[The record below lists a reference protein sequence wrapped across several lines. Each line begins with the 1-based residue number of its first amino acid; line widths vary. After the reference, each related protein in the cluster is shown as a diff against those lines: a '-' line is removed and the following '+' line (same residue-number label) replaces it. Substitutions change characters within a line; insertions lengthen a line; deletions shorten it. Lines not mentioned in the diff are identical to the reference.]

1 MIPHRM
7 STSAIFAI
15 IVLLLIALPHE
26 VSGLRATP
34 AQIVMP
40 LESDGSFSV
49 RVLDAQPRDI
59 VVAIEGDLA
68 TTVTIETLAAH
79 PEGGTAIAGHITLPT
94 DLTPGDHTQQ
104 LVIALAAPE
113 GTGTVGARAE
123 IAIPIIVRV
132 PYPDAYLVANWG
144 AQPDAG
150 AGTGRITVT
159 LENRGSVTVTP
170 HISTVT
176 ISDGDLAAEPI
187 SLTIGPI
194 APRAFA
200 RAEAIAFPPEDRPGI
215 YTATLRV
222 AYADRELVES
232 LPVTVGA
239 PRITITRVSY
249 DIAEQGDIIPVD
261 VAGDIVWNRAM
272 MATVSIYFD
281 GTLAASEQVAFAPG
295 AYTHRL
301 YTEVPVDTPRPSAVR
316 AVVTVGDAHAERTER
331 IPPRTATTAPSSR
344 TILMSLVVIVII
356 ILSIIVLLLWRR
368 KRKPPFPST
377 VVASQSPSAPTSP
390 VENRQPT
397 TLHPKGP

>member
-1 MIPHRM
+1 MILTRM
-7 STSAIFAI
+7 NASAIFAI
-15 IVLLLIALPHE
+15 IVLLLITLPHG
-26 VSGLRATP
+26 VAGLRATP

-49 RVLDAQPRDI
+49 RVLDAQPHDI

-68 TTVTIETLAAH
+68 TTATVDVLAPH
-79 PEGGTAIAGHITLPT
+79 PEGGTAITGHITLPT

-132 PYPDAYLVANWG
+132 PYPDAYLVANWD

-170 HISTVT
+170 RIATVT
-176 ISDGDLAAEPI
+176 ITDGDLTADPI
-187 SLTIGPI
+187 PLTVGPI

-200 RAEAIAFPPEDRPGI
+200 RAEAIAFPPEDRPGV

-232 LPVTVGA
+232 LPVTIGA
-239 PRITITRVSY
+239 PRIAITRVSY
-249 DIAEQGDIIPVD
+249 DIAEQGDIIPID
-261 VAGDIVWNRAM
+261 IAGDIVWNRAM
-272 MATVSIYFD
+272 MATVSVYLD
-281 GTLAASEQVAFAPG
+281 GTLAANEQVAFAPG
-295 AYTHRL
+295 AYTHRF
-301 YTEVPVDTPRPSAVR
+301 YTQVPVDTSRPTVVR
-316 AVVTVGDAHAERTER
+316 AVVTVGDAHAERTEN
-331 IPPRTATTAPSSR
+331 IPPRTAATAPSSR
-344 TILMSLVVIVII
+344 TLLILLAVIVII
-356 ILSIIVLLLWRR
+356 VLSILVLFLWRR
-368 KRKPPFPST
+368 KRKPPLSST
-377 VVASQSPSAPTSP
+377 VVASKPPSTNTPS
-390 VENRQPT
+390 VENWQPT
-397 TLHPKGP
+397 TPKLEGL

>member
-1 MIPHRM
+1 MMPHRM
-7 STSAIFAI
+7 NTSAVFVI

-49 RVLDAQPRDI
+49 RVLDAQPSAI

-68 TTVTIETLAAH
+68 TTATVDALAPH
-79 PEGGTAIAGHITLPT
+79 LEGGTAITGHITLPI

-132 PYPDAYLVANWG
+132 PYPDAYLVANWN

-170 HISTVT
+170 HIATVT
-176 ISDGDLAAEPI
+176 ITDGDLTADPVPLVI
-187 SLTIGPI
+187 HSI

-200 RAEAIAFPPEDRPGI
+200 RAESIVFPPEDRPGV

-222 AYADRELVES
+222 AYTDRELMES
-232 LPVTVGA
+232 LPVTIGA
-239 PRITITRVSY
+239 PRISIARVSY

-272 MATVSIYFD
+272 MATVSLYLD
-281 GTLAASEQVAFAPG
+281 DTLSTSEQVALAPG
-295 AYTHRL
+295 AYEQRL
-301 YTEVPVDTPRPSAVR
+301 YAQVPTDAPRPTTVR
-316 AVVTVGDAHAERTER
+316 AVVTVGDAHADRTES
-331 IPPRTATTAPSSR
+331 IPPRTATTAPSPR
-344 TILMSLVVIVII
+344 TRLILLAVIVII
-356 ILSIIVLLLWRR
+356 VLLSIVLLLWRR
-368 KRKPPFPST
+368 KRKPPLTPT
-377 VVASQSPSAPTSP
+377 VEMPQSPSTSTPP
-390 VENRQPT
+390 VENRHPT
-397 TLHPKGP
+397 TLNSKGP